1 MVTAQDVVG
10 WCGLRTVDFHPSH
23 IYLMEL
29 TDYSRRFSQAVPGF
43 AESLGAQAQD
53 NPAFTLFYN
62 DKPFLSFGFY
72 EIWPGVAEGWMVP
85 SNRIERNPIVI
96 GKAGRA
102 VFYHIGPSMQLRRL
116 QFMVRSSHLQAVRFA
131 EFVKFR
137 REATLKEYGPEGDDY
152 HIFVRFYDEQRS

>member
-29 TDYSRRFSQAVPGF
+29 TDYSRRFSQAVPDYTQ
-43 AESLGAQAQD
+43 SIWAQAQD

-131 EFVKFR
+131 EFVKFQ

-152 HIFVRFYDEQRS
+152 HIYVRFYDDERD

>member
-1 MVTAQDVVG
+1 MVTASDVES

-23 IYLMEL
+23 IHLMEL
-29 TDYSRRFSQAVPGF
+29 TDYSRWFKQSVTGYT
-43 AESLGAQAQD
+43 ESLWAQAQN
-53 NPAFTLFYN
+53 NPAFTLFYD

-72 EIWPGVAEGWMVP
+72 ELWGGVAEGWMVP

-102 VFYHIGPSMQLRRL
+102 VFYHIGPAMQLRRL
-116 QFMVRSSHLQAVRFA
+116 QFTVRSSHLQAVRFA
-131 EFVKFR
+131 EFVKFK

-152 HIFVRFYDEQRS
+152 HIYVRFYDE